1 MHRLHLVLIAVVA
14 ALGISAC
21 GSSGGGGCADDYDC
35 PGSQRCVGG
44 VCEEFVCATD
54 DDCIDNS
61 LRCVQNQCV
70 GANAVPPDA
79 SGPPPS
85 TDI

>member
-1 MHRLHLVLIAVVA
+1 MRHPLLAIIAAVM
-14 ALGISAC
+14 ALAFSAC
-21 GSSGGGGCADDYDC
+21 GSSGGGCADDYDC
-35 PGSQRCVGG
+35 PGNHICVSA
-44 VCEEFVCATD
+44 VCQEFACRSD
-54 DDCIDNS
+54 DDCIDKS
-61 LRCVQNQCV
+61 LRCIQNQCV